1 MKQNFIKQGYRPS
14 RINECHEKIA
24 LLDRTGK
31 KNFKNEA
38 NTAYKRIK
46 NLQEIIGT
54 QWIEKA
60 SLKIFKPLKEGK
72 CTTCWLKA

>member
-1 MKQNFIKQGYRPS
+1 MELKQIFIKQRYRPS

-54 QWIEKA
+54 Q
-60 SLKIFKPLKEGK
+60 
-72 CTTCWLKA
+72 